1 MAEPQTSPAITVLF
15 ALPDEARAFK
25 SNIISTTVRVAV
37 SGMGAAKAKQAVES
51 LFPQTSDQDLLLVC
65 GFAGGL
71 KEGLEVGTVVLPE
84 SVLSAEAQNEALTI
98 DDRIV
103 WIAEAGGVKSVKG
116 KLVSV
121 PNVLTSR
128 EEKRAC
134 AERTG
139 AIAVDM
145 ETFAAVKTAQALGV
159 RCAAI
164 RVISDGVDDAL
175 PLDFNAFSNAQG
187 EPDRGKIITHVLLHP
202 RKIPALI
209 KLGAR
214 SSKAAKNLATFL
226 EGVIESL

>member
-1 MAEPQTSPAITVLF
+1 MESEKSPAITVLF

-25 SNIISTTVRVAV
+25 SNIISTTVRVAI

-51 LFPQTSDQDLLLVC
+51 LFPRSSERDLLLVC

-71 KEGLEVGTVVLPE
+71 KEGLEVGTVVLPD
-84 SVLSAEAQNEALTI
+84 SILSSEAPNEALTI

-103 WIAEAGGVKSVKG
+103 WIVEAGGVKSVKG

-121 PNVLTSR
+121 PRVLTSR

-159 RCAAI
+159 RCVAI
-164 RVISDGVDDAL
+164 RVISDGADDSL

-187 EPDRGKIITHVLLHP
+187 EPDRGKIIAYVLLHP

-209 KLGAR
+209 RLGAR
-214 SSKAAKNLATFL
+214 SSFAAKNLAAFVD
-226 EGVIESL
+226 GVIESL